1 MSDSCNA
8 RMACSIDSCVSSS
21 TKPKP
26 RERPVSRSEITS
38 ALFTVPYGL
47 KRAVRSADENDQ
59 GKLPTYNLFPI
70 EITLSQTEKL
80 TSTDGSRSK
89 TARFKCT
96 CQCTC
101 VCKRREVSHHTLARV
116 LALGELVT
124 PAKASCPDLPT
135 SERSGVAFRH
145 ATTFGKPS
153 GARTRGNRAF
163 QDGRRGCRGP
173 S

>member
-1 MSDSCNA
+1 
-8 RMACSIDSCVSSS
+8 
-21 TKPKP
+21 
-26 RERPVSRSEITS
+26 
-38 ALFTVPYGL
+38 
-47 KRAVRSADENDQ
+47 
-59 GKLPTYNLFPI
+59 
-70 EITLSQTEKL
+70 
-80 TSTDGSRSK
+80 
-89 TARFKCT
+89 
-96 CQCTC
+96 
-101 VCKRREVSHHTLARV
+101 VSHHTLARV